1 MNYKLWLR
9 MIGRAVAFGCLLSW
23 LIIFNTALLISNNR
37 TVRITLNANKLN
49 EFWFEYILLIIATIG
64 WFYDYYCRK
73 SLEDTKTDRKE
84 NIELEETIT
93 E

>member
-1 MNYKLWLR
+1 
-9 MIGRAVAFGCLLSW
+9 MIGRACAFGCLLSW
-23 LIIFNTALLISNNR
+23 LVIFNTALLISNNR

-73 SLEDTKTDRKE
+73 SLEDTKEDRKE
-84 NIELEETIT
+84 IVEVEETPA

>member
-1 MNYKLWLR
+1 MNYKLLLR

-23 LIIFNTALLISNNR
+23 LVIFNTAFLISNNR

-49 EFWFEYILLIIATIG
+49 EFWFEYILLIIATVG

-73 SLEDTKTDRKE
+73 RLEDTKTDREPDVEVEKSSFE
-84 NIELEETIT
+84 
-93 E
+93 

>member
-1 MNYKLWLR
+1 MNFKLWLR

-23 LIIFNTALLISNNR
+23 LVIFNTAFLISNNR

-49 EFWFEYILLIIATIG
+49 EFWFEYILLIVATIG

-73 SLEDTKTDRKE
+73 STEVAGQDRE
-84 NIELEETIT
+84 QNVEVEELSAE
-93 E
+93 